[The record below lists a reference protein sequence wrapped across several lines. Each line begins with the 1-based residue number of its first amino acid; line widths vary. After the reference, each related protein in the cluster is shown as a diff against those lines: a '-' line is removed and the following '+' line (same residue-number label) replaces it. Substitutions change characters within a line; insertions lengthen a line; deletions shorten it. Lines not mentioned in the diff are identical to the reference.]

1 MVSDSSI
8 TMDSGCLTLLDAA
21 FETTDIRSE
30 YGDIE
35 IALEDGTESYNYNV
49 ETEYGTVSID
59 GKTITAEEDDNVAYH
74 RTDEKINKRIQIQ
87 GESGNIRIR

>member
-1 MVSDSSI
+1 M
-8 TMDSGCLTLLDAA
+8 G
-21 FETTDIRSE
+21 
-30 YGDIE
+30 